1 MRKIKKLSTA
11 FFVLV
16 LFLTLSAP
24 AMAAAAIDTTHPV
37 SLTISYQQDGKPIPG
52 VPFALYRVADVNAY
66 AEFTLS
72 GDFKN
77 YPVRL
82 DGLDSAAWRALAETL
97 AAAGT
102 FIQLFSMEFRCK
114 RSPRFDC
121 ALS

>member
-1 MRKIKKLSTA
+1 MRLHRILTLSGRLNLDVTGISGYTINLEIKIRYKGGAVYAEDKKLSTA

-72 GDFKN
+72 GDFKTI
-77 YPVRL
+77 PS
-82 DGLDSAAWRALAETL
+82 D
-97 AAAGT
+97 
-102 FIQLFSMEFRCK
+102 
-114 RSPRFDC
+114 
-121 ALS
+121 